1 MKSRSDVS
9 HSVWV
14 PLLSVCGT
22 LVRIFQGVHISVC
35 VCEFACSYVLLC
47 KYVNHTHPVC
57 WATRLGTGAL
67 LLTPCLFLSL
77 TLALCRNPLRWRV
90 RKSHPQ
96 TPPELCHRALKTTK
110 ETFPSGSP
118 KAGRLC
124 HTYLCTETHHS
135 LPAPRCMKQGH
146 GLLWWTE
153 TLSFQQIRP
162 QKVKACVPGW
172 RTVIIQTSGKCAS
185 PHERR
190 EQNGIKLDQGRVYF
204 SKRKQDRGLK
214 YRLQR

>member
-1 MKSRSDVS
+1 MKNRSDVS

-35 VCEFACSYVLLC
+35 VCEFASSHVLLC

-67 LLTPCLFLSL
+67 LLTPVSSCPSLLLSAE
-77 TLALCRNPLRWRV
+77 TLCAEGW
-90 RKSHPQ
+90 KSHAAS
-96 TPPELCHRALKTTK
+96 TNSTWALKATK

-135 LPAPRCMKQGH
+135 PPAPRCMKQGH